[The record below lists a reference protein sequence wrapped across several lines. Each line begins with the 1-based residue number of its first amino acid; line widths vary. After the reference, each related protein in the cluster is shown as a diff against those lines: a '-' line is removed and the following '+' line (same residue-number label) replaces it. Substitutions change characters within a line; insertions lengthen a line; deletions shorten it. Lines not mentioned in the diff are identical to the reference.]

1 MRRRISGDSSNC
13 AGGPANHRRAG
24 NGDPGPSVSRHR
36 GDSGRPV
43 NALGNGTP
51 GRSVNA
57 LGNGA
62 AAHPARILLRGPGH
76 FLALGGGAGLA
87 PRAPGTFGSV
97 IALPFVFLFAHFGA
111 WVCAA
116 AVVAGFAAGVVWC
129 ARAAE
134 ALGEADHP
142 AIVWDEVVGM
152 WAALCF
158 IPLSWATVAAGFVL
172 FRLFDIAKPWP
183 IRRLERAPRGLGIML
198 DDLAAAL
205 LTNLALRLLLPY
217 LP

>member
-24 NGDPGPSVSRHR
+24 NGDPGPSANRHR
-36 GDSGRPV
+36 GDPAPS
-43 NALGNGTP
+43 A
-51 GRSVNA
+51 NA

-62 AAHPARILLRGPGH
+62 AVHPARRLLLRGPGH

-116 AVVAGFAAGVVWC
+116 AVVVGFAAGVVWC

-183 IRRLERAPRGLGIML
+183 LRRLERAPRGLGIML

-205 LTNLALRLLLPY
+205 FTNLALRLLLPY